1 MEIRKDFPILNK
13 DIIYLDSCATT
24 LKPID
29 VINEVKDYYENY
41 SANAHRG
48 DYDISKIVDEKYED
62 VRKKVAD
69 FINADTNNIV
79 FTSGTTHSLNL
90 AIKGYLKNTLSKDDI
105 VLTTKSEHA
114 SLLLTLYDTSKEIES
129 KVEYMPLED
138 DLSLSV
144 ESVRKCIKK
153 NVKAIVISHITNV
166 LGDIRPI
173 KEIIELAHKNNIIVI
188 IDAAQSVP
196 HTKIDVKD
204 LDVDFLC
211 FSSHKM
217 LGPTGVGVLY
227 GKSNLLENTKP
238 LLLGGGMNAYFD
250 SLMNIEYKD
259 IPHRFEA
266 GTQNI
271 EGVLGFGKAID
282 YINKIGIENINK
294 HEIELKEYL
303 IEKLSKLDNIT
314 IYNKNFKN
322 GIVTFNVDKVFA
334 QDVAIYLNKKN
345 ICIRVGNHCAKVLN
359 EVLGVKNTC
368 RASIYIYN
376 TKEDIDKLVDA
387 LDNKNILFESL

>member
-69 FINADTNNIV
+69 FINADSNNIV
-79 FTSGTTHSLNL
+79 FISGTTHSLNL
-90 AIKGYLKNTLSKDDI
+90 AIKGYLQNILSKDDI

-114 SLLLTLYDTSKEIES
+114 SLLLPLYDTSKEIGF
-129 KVEYMPLED
+129 KVEYMPLEE

>member
-1 MEIRKDFPILNK
+1 METRKDFPILNK

-114 SLLLTLYDTSKEIES
+114 SLLLPLYDISKEIGFN
-129 KVEYMPLED
+129 VEYIPLED
-138 DLSLSV
+138 DLSLSID
-144 ESVRKCIKK
+144 SVRKSIKK

-173 KEIIELAHKNNIIVI
+173 KEIIELAHKNNIIII

>member
-90 AIKGYLKNTLSKDDI
+90 AIKGYLQNILSKDDI

-114 SLLLTLYDTSKEIES
+114 SLLLPLYDTSKEIGF
-129 KVEYMPLED
+129 KVEYMPLEE
-138 DLSLSV
+138 DLSLSID
-144 ESVRKCIKK
+144 SVRKSIKK

>member
-29 VINEVKDYYENY
+29 VINEVKYYYENY

-90 AIKGYLKNTLSKDDI
+90 AIKGYLQNILSKDDI

-114 SLLLTLYDTSKEIES
+114 SLLLPLYDISKEIGFN
-129 KVEYMPLED
+129 VEYIPLED

-144 ESVRKCIKK
+144 DSVRKSIKK

-188 IDAAQSVP
+188 IDASQSVP

>member
-1 MEIRKDFPILNK
+1 METRKDFPILNK

-114 SLLLTLYDTSKEIES
+114 SLLLPLYDTSKEIGF
-129 KVEYMPLED
+129 KVEYMPLEE
-138 DLSLSV
+138 DLSLSID
-144 ESVRKCIKK
+144 SVRKSIKK

-173 KEIIELAHKNNIIVI
+173 KEIIELAHKNNIIII

-314 IYNKNFKN
+314 LYNNNFKN

>member
-1 MEIRKDFPILNK
+1 METRKDFPILNK

-114 SLLLTLYDTSKEIES
+114 SLLLPLYDISKEIGFN
-129 KVEYMPLED
+129 VEYIPLED
-138 DLSLSV
+138 DLSLSID
-144 ESVRKCIKK
+144 SVRKSIKK

>member
-114 SLLLTLYDTSKEIES
+114 SLLLPLYDISKEIGFN
-129 KVEYMPLED
+129 VEYIPLED
-138 DLSLSV
+138 DLSLSID
-144 ESVRKCIKK
+144 SVRISIKK

>member
-114 SLLLTLYDTSKEIES
+114 SLLLPLYDTSKEIES

>member
-90 AIKGYLKNTLSKDDI
+90 AIKGYLQNILSKDDI

-114 SLLLTLYDTSKEIES
+114 SLLLPLYDISKEIGF

-138 DLSLSV
+138 DLSLSID
-144 ESVRKCIKK
+144 SVRKSIKK

-303 IEKLSKLDNIT
+303 IEKLSKLDNII

>member
-69 FINADTNNIV
+69 FINADSNNIV

-90 AIKGYLKNTLSKDDI
+90 AIKGYLQNILSKDDI

-114 SLLLTLYDTSKEIES
+114 SLLLPLYDTSKEIES

-138 DLSLSV
+138 DLSLSID
-144 ESVRKCIKK
+144 SVRKCIKK

>member
-114 SLLLTLYDTSKEIES
+114 SLLLPLYDTSKEIGF
-129 KVEYMPLED
+129 KVEYMPLEE
-138 DLSLSV
+138 DLSLSID
-144 ESVRKCIKK
+144 SVRKSIKK

>member
-90 AIKGYLKNTLSKDDI
+90 AIKGYLQNILSKDDI

-114 SLLLTLYDTSKEIES
+114 SLLLPLYDISKEIGF

-138 DLSLSV
+138 DLSLSID
-144 ESVRKCIKK
+144 SVRKSIKK
-153 NVKAIVISHITNV
+153 NIKAIVISHITNV

-359 EVLGVKNTC
+359 EVLGVKNT
-368 RASIYIYN
+368 
-376 TKEDIDKLVDA
+376 
-387 LDNKNILFESL
+387 

>member
-1 MEIRKDFPILNK
+1 MEVRKDFPILNK
-13 DIIYLDSCATT
+13 DLIYLDNCATT

-29 VINEVKDYYENY
+29 VINEVKEYYENY

-48 DYDISKIVDEKYED
+48 DYDISKIVDEKYEN
-62 VRKKVAD
+62 VRNNVAK
-69 FINADTNNIV
+69 FINADSKNIV

-90 AIKGYLKNTLSKDDI
+90 SIKGYLKNILNKDDI

-114 SLLLTLYDTSKEIES
+114 SLLLPLFDISKEIDF
-129 KVEYMPLED
+129 KINYIPLEE
-138 DLSLSV
+138 DLSLDI
-144 ESVRKCIKK
+144 ESVKKSINK

-173 KEIIELAHKNNIIVI
+173 KEIIKLAHENNIIVI

-196 HTKIDVKD
+196 HMKIDVKD

-211 FSSHKM
+211 FSAHKM

-227 GKSNLLENTKP
+227 GKTNLLENTKP

-250 SLMNIEYKD
+250 SLMNIEYKSV
-259 IPHRFEA
+259 PHRFEA

-282 YINKIGIENINK
+282 YINKIGIENINN
-294 HEIELKEYL
+294 HEIKLKEYL
-303 IEKLSKLDNIT
+303 IEKLKKIDNII
-314 IYNKNFKN
+314 IYNKDFKN
-322 GIVTFNVDKVFA
+322 GIITFNIEGIFA

-368 RASIYIYN
+368 RVSMYIYN

>member
-114 SLLLTLYDTSKEIES
+114 SLLLPLYDISKEIGFN
-129 KVEYMPLED
+129 VEYIPLED
-138 DLSLSV
+138 DLSLSID
-144 ESVRKCIKK
+144 SVRKSIKK

>member
-1 MEIRKDFPILNK
+1 METRKDFPILNK

-90 AIKGYLKNTLSKDDI
+90 AIKGYLQNILSKDDI

-114 SLLLTLYDTSKEIES
+114 SLLLPLYDISKEIGFN
-129 KVEYMPLED
+129 VEYIPLED
-138 DLSLSV
+138 DLSLSID
-144 ESVRKCIKK
+144 SVRKSIKK

-204 LDVDFLC
+204 LDADFLC

>member
-1 MEIRKDFPILNK
+1 MEVRKDFPILNK
-13 DIIYLDSCATT
+13 DIVYLDSCATT
-24 LKPID
+24 LKPKD

-48 DYDISKIVDEKYED
+48 DYDISKIVDEKYEN
-62 VRKKVAD
+62 VRKKVAE
-69 FINADTNNIV
+69 FINADSKNIV

-90 AIKGYLKNTLSKDDI
+90 SIKGYLKNILNKDDI

-114 SLLLTLYDTSKEIES
+114 SLLLPLYDISKEIGF
-129 KVEYMPLED
+129 KVDYMPLEE
-138 DLSLSV
+138 DLSLDI
-144 ESVRKCIKK
+144 ESVKESINDK
-153 NVKAIVISHITNV
+153 VKAIVISHITNV

-173 KEIIELAHKNNIIVI
+173 KEIIKLAHENNIIVI

-196 HTKIDVKD
+196 HMKIDVKN

-211 FSSHKM
+211 FSAHKM

-227 GKSNLLENTKP
+227 GKTDLLENTKP

-294 HEIELKEYL
+294 HEIKLKEYL
-303 IEKLSKLDNIT
+303 VEKLSKLDNIT
-314 IYNKNFKN
+314 IYNKDFKN

-359 EVLGVKNTC
+359 EVLGIKNTC

-376 TKEDIDKLVDA
+376 TKEDIDKLVEA
-387 LDNKNILFESL
+387 LDNKNILFDSL

>member
-1 MEIRKDFPILNK
+1 METRKDFPILNK

-114 SLLLTLYDTSKEIES
+114 SLLLPLYDISKEIGFN
-129 KVEYMPLED
+129 VEYIPLED
-138 DLSLSV
+138 DLSLSID
-144 ESVRKCIKK
+144 SVKKSIKK

>member
-90 AIKGYLKNTLSKDDI
+90 VIKGYLQNILSKDDI

-114 SLLLTLYDTSKEIES
+114 SLLLPLYDISKEIES
-129 KVEYMPLED
+129 KVEYMPLEE
-138 DLSLSV
+138 DLSLNV
-144 ESVRKCIKK
+144 ESVRKSVKK
-153 NVKAIVISHITNV
+153 NVKAIIISHITNV

-217 LGPTGVGVLY
+217 FGPTGVGVLY

-314 IYNKNFKN
+314 IYNKDFKN

>member
-114 SLLLTLYDTSKEIES
+114 SLLLPLYDTSKEIGF

-138 DLSLSV
+138 DLSLSID
-144 ESVRKCIKK
+144 SVRKSIKK